1 MSMAQSEWAIGLHFC
16 ATYAFGR
23 ESRRKTRENHWTND
37 RQELINNNI
46 VYNFLEDNIAR
57 IFNLR
62 ESKSVRGEAVPPAL
76 GLASGNIRGIPGH
89 SYVCD
94 FNGNE
99 KLTSIEEVCRAKQKH
114 VFERGAEKI
123 AGWFLERPSWPK
135 QYLFV
140 CQWQIKNKQN
150 ANEQFEGLAILT
162 TKLARDSLAEDANKI
177 IIQLKTG
184 TLERRVQKGILYPHM
199 TDKNGKVSSESKVK
213 VFEQRSALANYFY
226 DFLNLNPPE
235 SPQKLTESAYE
246 EMSKRGSSSLEELG
260 HRVGVENSRETRVK
274 IGIDGFDISSSLDE
288 LNKKLRLARIGNRY
302 YLLIQGSTVK
312 IELGSV
318 DALKKGGVQS
328 LSKQELINHIAKV
341 Q

>member
-76 GLASGNIRGIPGH
+76 GLASCSIRGIPGH

-226 DFLNLNPPE
+226 DFLNLNPP
-235 SPQKLTESAYE
+235 
-246 EMSKRGSSSLEELG
+246 
-260 HRVGVENSRETRVK
+260 
-274 IGIDGFDISSSLDE
+274 
-288 LNKKLRLARIGNRY
+288 
-302 YLLIQGSTVK
+302 
-312 IELGSV
+312 
-318 DALKKGGVQS
+318 
-328 LSKQELINHIAKV
+328 
-341 Q
+341 